1 MINDK
6 LGNICNTFNGNYFLN
21 KKNFYKSLRKNIK
34 LNEKKKNKL
43 RTYSGNLQKDR
54 RHIKNTLPHSY
65 LGKSIHIRKSF

>member
-34 LNEKKKNKL
+34 PNKKKK
-43 RTYSGNLQKDR
+43 QV
-54 RHIKNTLPHSY
+54 KNIQWQFTKRLKTH
-65 LGKSIHIRKSF
+65 

>member
-34 LNEKKKNKL
+34 INEKKKTSKEH
-43 RTYSGNLQKDR
+43 TVAIYKKTED
-54 RHIKNTLPHSY
+54 TLKILY
-65 LGKSIHIRKSF
+65 LIHI